1 MDTERRDE
9 LAHND
14 LADSTVALVDRLRP
28 YLSTLALAAL
38 AAVGA
43 GAAWTVISGQQAA
56 TKARSWDA
64 MMTAINDRS
73 PDALGEVARRYA
85 GSPAAHWSQLFLAD
99 SAIAE
104 GSQQLFADRARA
116 RERLNAAA
124 GLYSGLLAE
133 RTTPLVAERAT
144 FGLAK
149 ARECLGQ
156 LDEARRGYET
166 LVAEYPTSA
175 VRGLAENRV
184 AALSRE
190 STRQWYAWFDE
201 AKPASPD
208 AASSGSP
215 DAGSPAGPASSDSGS
230 AQPGP
235 DAGAAADTDGQ

>member
-1 MDTERRDE
+1 MDTERRHE

-28 YLSTLALAAL
+28 YVSTLALAAL

-43 GAAWTVISGQQAA
+43 GAAWTVISGQQEA

-64 MMTAINDRS
+64 MMTAINERS

-190 STRQWYAWFDE
+190 ATRQWYAWFDE
-201 AKPASPD
+201 AKPVSP
-208 AASSGSP
+208 AGPVTP
-215 DAGSPAGPASSDSGS
+215 DAGSSAGPASS

-235 DAGAAADTDGQ
+235 DSGAAADTDGQ

>member
-1 MDTERRDE
+1 MEAERRHE
-9 LAHND
+9 LEHND
-14 LADSTVALVDRLRP
+14 LADSTVALIDRLRP
-28 YLSTLALAAL
+28 YLATLALAAL

-43 GAAWTVISGQQAA
+43 GAAWTVISGQQEA

-116 RERLNAAA
+116 RARLEAAA

-166 LVAEYPTSA
+166 LVAEYPSSA
-175 VRGLAENRV
+175 VRSLAENRV

-201 AKPASPD
+201 AKPVT
-208 AASSGSP
+208 
-215 DAGSPAGPASSDSGS
+215 PAEPAEP
-230 AQPGP
+230 AEPGT
-235 DAGAAADTDGQ
+235 DAGAAADADGQ